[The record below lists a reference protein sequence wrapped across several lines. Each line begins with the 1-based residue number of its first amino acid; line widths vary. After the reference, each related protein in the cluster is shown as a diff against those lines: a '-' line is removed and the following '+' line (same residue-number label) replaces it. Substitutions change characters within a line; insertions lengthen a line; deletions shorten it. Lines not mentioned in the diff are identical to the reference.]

1 MTMATCAMCEEQS
14 KKTRNGKP
22 HEYLGKADTPRLFKG
37 ARSRGFEEQDYECRV
52 CQAKFTHSTNKND
65 LAWTLWQG

>member
-1 MTMATCAMCEEQS
+1 MDICERCEEQS

-22 HEYLGKADTPRLFKG
+22 HEQLVKVDEVRIFTGLKPR
-37 ARSRGFEEQDYECRV
+37 SFEEQDYQCTT
-52 CQAKFTHSTNKND
+52 CQSKFTQSTDKND

>member
-1 MTMATCAMCEEQS
+1 MANCARCEEQA

-22 HEYLGKADTPRLFKG
+22 HQYLGKADVPRLFRG
-37 ARSRGFEEQDYECRV
+37 AQSRGFAEQDYQCQV
-52 CQAKFTHSTNKND
+52 CQAKFTHSSNRND